1 MDSSL
6 IIVGQKEVDV
16 GTNTSGLVDLGM
28 ALYGGSLQIASMLSM
43 MGGYQ
48 YRVMNGEVTL
58 EICWRKEG
66 RK

>member
-16 GTNTSGLVDLGM
+16 GTNTSELIDLGT

-48 YRVMNGEVTL
+48 YRVMNGEVML